1 MPERTSGSGIESV
14 TATYLAGPAMSV
26 WDSIRSHLEGE
37 RDRVCGEI
45 RDYPTP
51 IPRCDAQ
58 FNHLLEQR
66 DSIAR
71 ELHHIDSAAAMRD
84 PADAARFIR
93 KLVDESSCLSETAK
107 NELRLLAAA
116 KPPSPI

>member
-1 MPERTSGSGIESV
+1 M
-14 TATYLAGPAMSV
+14 TATDLANPATSL
-26 WDSIRSHLEGE
+26 WDGIRSRLEGE

-71 ELHHIDSAAAMRD
+71 ELQHVDSAAATRD
-84 PADAARFIR
+84 PADAARCIQR
-93 KLVDESSCLSETAK
+93 LVGESSCLSETAK
-107 NELRLLAAA
+107 SELRLLAAA
-116 KPPSPI
+116 KRSSPVSR